1 MRMRHGQ
8 MTIRSQT
15 VSPLAPYSYRDQTN
29 GISVCKAESKP
40 YLLCT
45 LECAFAFQMVEIR
58 SSKQHLVRI
67 DCMISTSWGYA
78 STALE
83 L

>member
-1 MRMRHGQ
+1 

-15 VSPLAPYSYRDQTN
+15 VSPLSPYSYRDQAN
-29 GISVCKAESKP
+29 GAESKP

-58 SSKQHLVRI
+58 SPKQHLIRI